1 MAAVAAPVVTVDPL
15 FDPPT
20 GADAIV
26 EMAHRY
32 GRYRLYAEHERIE
45 IDLGRGLMQRHDSVQ
60 AFLRT
65 GGARGPS
72 DDLKAAAARTSY
84 FREEYAYGT
93 EAHIGGV
100 EAFLHHPGLV
110 DGAVAVHGRPVI
122 EPAIAFAN
130 LMIPGQELAVH
141 TDVPEFRGAN
151 RKVLPQWLLV
161 VMHHSGLFD
170 PWRLHIAT
178 GIAWFADGDDGEL
191 RYWPDGPDEAP
202 VVHAVRANTALVLD
216 TDSVFHGVDPV
227 APGVEPPVVRP
238 GAGLVAD
245 RSSDADRWV
254 LSDADGVPVATYDWD
269 ELRFSV
275 SWKAYCFADEAE
287 RTAWRD
293 HTDDLTTEGIVS
305 RLVDDL
311 IAREVV
317 PAGVAVDRDLG
328 LVMIDEYVR
337 YPGAPAPA

>member
-1 MAAVAAPVVTVDPL
+1 MVRAT
-15 FDPPT
+15 T
-20 GADAIV
+20 S
-26 EMAHRY
+26 E
-32 GRYRLYAEHERIE
+32 
-45 IDLGRGLMQRHDSVQ
+45 
-60 AFLRT
+60 
-65 GGARGPS
+65 
-72 DDLKAAAARTSY
+72 AAAARTSY

-100 EAFLHHPGLV
+100 EAFLHNRALV
-110 DGAVAVHGRPVI
+110 DGAVRVHGRPVI

-191 RYWPDGPDEAP
+191 RYWPDGPDAAP
-202 VVHAVRANTALVLD
+202 VVHSVRANTALVLD

-227 APGVEPPVVRP
+227 APGVEPPSARP

-245 RSSDADRWV
+245 PEADGDRWV
-254 LSDADGVPVATYDWD
+254 LSDADGAHVATYDWD

-287 RTAWRD
+287 RSAWRD
-293 HTDDLTTEGIVS
+293 HTDDLTTEAVVS

-311 IAREVV
+311 VDREVV
-317 PAGVAVDRDLG
+317 PAGVSVDRDLG

-337 YPGAPAPA
+337 YPGTPAPT